1 MQLTKPTLS
10 VFAEDFELMKAKLS
24 SDEIINILSGISD
37 LCIFGETEYKP
48 ETKQQIY
55 FWDKV
60 KSKFD
65 HDLSAYNASVNNGRM
80 GGRPKKQKPKENPNN
95 NPEKT
100 QDITQRKPSSHLTLD
115 TCQVNTCLK
124 KTQSSDKSS
133 DCAKKKKI
141 SFENVVDWESL
152 FDYWE
157 QNKKGGKYKNAESRN
172 RQLAKLKEL
181 TNGDFEYAKQAIVF
195 CIDNKYQGF
204 YNGSSLFYRNV
215 AAATAS
221 RKSADDDAEYWE
233 DLARRLKIQEGAAQ

>member
-24 SDEIINILSGISD
+24 SDEIVNILSGISD

-80 GGRPKKQKPKENPNN
+80 GGRPKKQKPKENP
-95 NPEKT
+95 EKT
-100 QDITQRKPSSHLTLD
+100 QDITQRKPSSHFTLD

-141 SFENVVDWESL
+141 SFDNVVDWESL

-157 QNKKGGKYKNAESRN
+157 QNKKGGKYKTAESKN
-172 RQLAKLKEL
+172 RQLDLLKKLS
-181 TNGDFEYAKQAIVF
+181 NGDFEVAKNAITF
-195 CIDNKYQGF
+195 AIDNNYQGF
-204 YNGSSLFYRNV
+204 TDGSRLFYRNV
-215 AAATAS
+215 SAAPAS
-221 RKSADDDAEYWE
+221 RKTADDDFYAK
-233 DLARRLKIQEGAAQ
+233 LNALGASND

>member
-24 SDEIINILSGISD
+24 SDEIVNILSGISD

-80 GGRPKKQKPKENPNN
+80 GGRPKKQNPDN

-100 QDITQRKPSSHLTLD
+100 QDITQRKPSSHFTLD

-157 QNKKGGKYKNAESRN
+157 QNKKGSKYKTTESRN
-172 RQLAKLKEL
+172 RMFAELKKQSGEDFELAKK
-181 TNGDFEYAKQAIVF
+181 AITF
-195 CIDNKYQGF
+195 AIDNNYQGF
-204 YNGSSLFYRNV
+204 TDGSRLYYKNV
-215 AAATAS
+215 SAAPVS
-221 RKSADDDAEYWE
+221 RKNTDDDEEYWAE
-233 DLARRLKIQEGAAQ
+233 LARKCKEAGV

>member
-24 SDEIINILSGISD
+24 SDEIVNILSGISD
-37 LCIFGETEYKP
+37 LCIFGETDYKP

-80 GGRPKKQKPKENPNN
+80 GGRPKKQNPDN

-100 QDITQRKPSSHLTLD
+100 QDITQRKPSSHFTLD

-141 SFENVVDWESL
+141 SFDNVVDWESL

-157 QNKKGGKYKNAESRN
+157 QNKKGSKYKTTESRN
-172 RQLAKLKEL
+172 RMFAELKKQSGEDFELAKK
-181 TNGDFEYAKQAIVF
+181 AITF
-195 CIDNKYQGF
+195 AIDNNYQGF
-204 YNGSSLFYRNV
+204 TDGSRLYYKNV
-215 AAATAS
+215 SAAPVS
-221 RKSADDDAEYWE
+221 RKNTDDDEEYWAE
-233 DLARRLKIQEGAAQ
+233 LARKCKEAGV

>member
-1 MQLTKPTLS
+1 MQLTKPTFSL
-10 VFAEDFELMKAKLS
+10 FAEDFELMKAKLS
-24 SDEIINILSGISD
+24 SDEIVAIFSALSD
-37 LCIFGETEYKP
+37 LCLWGECEYTP
-48 ETKQQIY
+48 QNQKQEY
-55 FWDKV
+55 FWDKL
-60 KSKFD
+60 KTKFD
-65 HDLSAYNASVNNGRM
+65 YDLSSYRASVENGKK
-80 GGRPKKQKPKENPNN
+80 GGRPKKE
-95 NPEKT
+95 T
-100 QDITQRKPSSHLTLD
+100 QDITQTETQDITQKKPSCHLSLDNYTLES
-115 TCQVNTCLK
+115 CEK
-124 KTQSSDKSS
+124 KHSSDKSS
-133 DCAKKKKI
+133 ECKKEKLT
-141 SFENVVDWESL
+141 FEDVVDWESL